1 VPYVALHYY
10 HLCNPRIS
18 AMHSDM
24 MMQARN
30 LMLLTV
36 LALTSACSMMEEPSQ
51 ASLQQRDDWFEY
63 AYYSSEATLAQD
75 GMQRSSGTSKV
86 RSKLY

>member
-1 VPYVALHYY
+1 
-10 HLCNPRIS
+10 
-18 AMHSDM
+18 MHSSM

-36 LALTSACSMMEEPSQ
+36 LALTSACSMMEESSH
-51 ASLQQRDDWFEY
+51 ASLQERGDWFEY

-75 GMQRSSGTSKV
+75 GMQRSSGASKV